1 MTMTLSELVAIL
13 ELDDI
18 VSVPTSI
25 ADFEIINVKDFCRCA
40 QRNYLK
46 SSTFIKDIINILNE
60 LLNVLDINLISL
72 DAFAL
77 MFKKVDDKDL
87 HLELTHNCY

>member
-1 MTMTLSELVAIL
+1 MTLSELVAIL

-25 ADFEIINVKDFCRCA
+25 ADFEIINVKNFCRCA
-40 QRNYLK
+40 QRSYFK
-46 SSTFIKDIINILNE
+46 SNTFIEDIINILDE
-60 LLNVLDINLISL
+60 LLTVLDINIISL

-77 MFKKVDDKDL
+77 MFKKVGDTTL
-87 HLELTHNCY
+87 HLALTHNCY